1 MTENYYV
8 FLEQPLAINV
18 ATLLAAKLQ
27 NKPLVGALKFYPDEL
42 CRFYI
47 ISKADG
53 KCLPTVLNAD
63 TFFCFHHV
71 NAYEEQGL
79 VINRRQN
86 RDNIGLILS
95 STFTLK
101 WNQI

>member
-47 ISKADG
+47 LSKADG

-86 RDNIGLILS
+86 RDNIGQILS

-101 WNQI
+101 